1 MKENMNWYNRHLP
14 DITNIFR
21 TFIGQNCLINNQ
33 YLTIERQKMTIVE
46 YTNWYLLGDFGD
58 YLAIKTS
65 KEKQVETAHTG
76 LTYGS
81 KEYKEVTK
89 TWSRAQL
96 FVYFL
101 LIDFLDHNPL

>member
-1 MKENMNWYNRHLP
+1 
-14 DITNIFR
+14 
-21 TFIGQNCLINNQ
+21 
-33 YLTIERQKMTIVE
+33 MTIVE

-65 KEKQVETAHTG
+65 KEKQVETAHKG

-89 TWSRAQL
+89 TRGQVRL
-96 FVYFL
+96 FA
-101 LIDFLDHNPL
+101 